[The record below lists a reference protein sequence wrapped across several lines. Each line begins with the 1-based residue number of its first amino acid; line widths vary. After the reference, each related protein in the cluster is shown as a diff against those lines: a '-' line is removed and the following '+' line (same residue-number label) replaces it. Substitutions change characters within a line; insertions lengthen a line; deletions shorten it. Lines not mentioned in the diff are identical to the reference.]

1 MKRLVSHTDAAAVAR
16 VWWDMESCCA
26 HSQDEVRSVSRPLC
40 QIHVFIFMAAFT
52 EAK

>member
-1 MKRLVSHTDAAAVAR
+1 MKRLVSHTDAAAAAR

-26 HSQDEVRSVSRPLC
+26 HSQVRSVSRPLC